1 MDQSLGHNE
10 AYQLTHFTVA
20 EFKRFRKSLSILT
33 QSGICRDEAACIL
46 IRAWGVH
53 RENFERMQSESRR
66 EIASVKR

>member
-1 MDQSLGHNE
+1 MDINTLGHNE

-46 IRAWGVH
+46 IRAWSLH
-53 RENFERMQSESRR
+53 RENFERMKAANDR
-66 EIASVKR
+66 EIRVAR